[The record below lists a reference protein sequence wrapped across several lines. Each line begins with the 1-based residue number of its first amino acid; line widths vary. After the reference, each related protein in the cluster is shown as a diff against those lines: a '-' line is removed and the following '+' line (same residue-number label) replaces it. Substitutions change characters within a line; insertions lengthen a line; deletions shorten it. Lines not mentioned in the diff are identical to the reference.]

1 MHQHLPP
8 HHPARAPEPTPPVWT
23 RHAGLDPASSEP
35 TNAGP
40 RTSTGEDQR
49 QGVTFTQH
57 ATLDLLDQRERLWS
71 ELTVDQQIEQ
81 ARIAA
86 FDARNFHSAAYKHAK
101 LVEAAARLLD
111 VAERVAVEALC
122 G

>member
-1 MHQHLPP
+1 MHLPP
-8 HHPARAPEPTPPVWT
+8 HHPARAAEPPVPPFL

-35 TNAGP
+35 ENAGQWP
-40 RTSTGEDQR
+40 PARDDQR
-49 QGVTFTQH
+49 QGVTFTHH
-57 ATLDLLDQRERLWS
+57 AVLDLLDQRQHLWS
-71 ELTVDQQIEQ
+71 ELAVDQQIEQ

-111 VAERVAVEALC
+111 AAERVAVEALC